1 MGFNIGR
8 QDAQI
13 INNVEGDQTI
23 SGGQTVVHVDGPA
36 ALAEVAKLREALAR
50 VPLAEPEAEAVH
62 RELGD
67 LEAELRTPS
76 PDAPKVAERLQRVT
90 RTLAAAGALASAGAA
105 LYPPLAVLA
114 GLLGALGEPIR
125 RLVGG

>member
-23 SGGQTVVHVDGPA
+23 SGGQTVIRVDGPA
-36 ALAEVAKLREALAR
+36 ALREVAKLREALVG
-50 VPLAEPEAEAVH
+50 VPLAEPDAQAVDQQI
-62 RELGD
+62 GA
-67 LEAELRTPS
+67 LETELRAPS
-76 PDAPKVAERLQRVT
+76 PDAPKVADRLHRVT
-90 RTLAAAGALASAGAA
+90 TTLAAAGALASAGAA